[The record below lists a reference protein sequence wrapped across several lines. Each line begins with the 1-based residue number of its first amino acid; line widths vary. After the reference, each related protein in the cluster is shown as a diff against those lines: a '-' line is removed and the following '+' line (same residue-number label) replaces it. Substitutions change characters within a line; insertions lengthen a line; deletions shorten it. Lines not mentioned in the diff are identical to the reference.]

1 MMPEKPELKKEP
13 TEFEELVK
21 EKVKLAKKLGLMDQ
35 GTQPS
40 EAYEETNDYKR
51 IKEIDLK
58 LWELI
63 K

>member
-1 MMPEKPELKKEP
+1 MTEKPELKKEP
-13 TEFEELVK
+13 TEIEELVK
-21 EKVKLAKKLGLMDQ
+21 EKVKLAKKLGLLEQ
-35 GTQPS
+35 GSQPI
-40 EAYEETNDYKR
+40 EGYKETNDYKR

>member
-1 MMPEKPELKKEP
+1 MTEKPELRKEP
-13 TEFEELVK
+13 TELEELVK
-21 EKVKLAKKLGLMDQ
+21 EKVKLAKKLGLMEQ
-35 GTQPS
+35 GTQPI
-40 EAYEETNDYKR
+40 EGYKETNDYKR